1 MKVQALTGIIPIPL
15 MRALRAELRPLLKL
29 AIPVILAE
37 LGWMLMGVVDTIMV
51 GRLGPEAVGA
61 VAIGNILFHT
71 VGLIAIGLLLGLDTL
86 IAQAVGAGDIADA
99 NHSMRQGYWLALFCA
114 PPLLGAMWLLVPIM
128 RHWGIDR
135 NVMDLADPFT
145 FVLALS
151 VFPIAFYTAQR
162 RYMQSLHIVRP
173 LTVALLSANLV
184 NLALNWMLIY
194 GHLGAPQM
202 GVVGSAWATVGA
214 RVYLALFLF
223 FVLYLREKKCDT
235 GLFRPEAPD
244 WKRLGALLGLG
255 LPAAVHIFLEIAV
268 FGAATALAGQFPP
281 IVLAAHEITLNHAA
295 LAYMVPLGLSSAAAV
310 RVGNAIGAGD
320 RAQARLAGNTAIAVG
335 AGFMTFSAV
344 LLFLFPRFI
353 LGIYTT
359 DGRIIAAALPLL
371 FWAAAFQI
379 FDGIQ
384 SVSTGALRGLGDTHA
399 PAVAGLFGYWLIG
412 LPIGAWLCFRMGFD
426 VAGLWIG
433 LSAGLALVAAM
444 LLTRWVRAFRYAG

>member
-1 MKVQALTGIIPIPL
+1 
-15 MRALRAELRPLLKL
+15 
-29 AIPVILAE
+29 
-37 LGWMLMGVVDTIMV
+37 
-51 GRLGPEAVGA
+51 
-61 VAIGNILFHT
+61 
-71 VGLIAIGLLLGLDTL
+71 
-86 IAQAVGAGDIADA
+86 
-99 NHSMRQGYWLALFCA
+99 
-114 PPLLGAMWLLVPIM
+114 
-128 RHWGIDR
+128 
-135 NVMDLADPFT
+135 MDLADPFT

-244 WKRLGALLGLG
+244 WKRLGSLLGLG